1 MNDDK
6 WQRTVAKRR
15 RQRRIQNLFACFVV
29 LLVLLILSIIGGYY
43 YYQRTNSPEHAL
55 EELQTAFEHRDID
68 TIHKYVDLKTLLPPN
83 YKILTNDI
91 FINDK
96 IYTEKNIVFIKLSIP
111 SLNPSLL
118 MVQFRALINI
128 FKLEIGNDSIMILC
142 LKVVN

>member
-15 RQRRIQNLFACFVV
+15 RQRRIQNLFACFIV

-43 YYQRTNSPEHAL
+43 YYQRTNSPEYAL
-55 EELQTAFEHRDID
+55 KELQTAFEHRDID

-96 IYTEKNIVFIKLSIP
+96 IYTEKE
-111 SLNPSLL
+111 LL
-118 MVQFRALINI
+118 
-128 FKLEIGNDSIMILC
+128 
-142 LKVVN
+142 

>member
-15 RQRRIQNLFACFVV
+15 RQRRIQNLFACFIV

-83 YKILTNDI
+83 YKI
-91 FINDK
+91 
-96 IYTEKNIVFIKLSIP
+96 
-111 SLNPSLL
+111 
-118 MVQFRALINI
+118 
-128 FKLEIGNDSIMILC
+128 
-142 LKVVN
+142 

>member
-15 RQRRIQNLFACFVV
+15 RQRRIQNIFACFVV

-96 IYTEKNIVFIKLSIP
+96 IYTEK
-111 SLNPSLL
+111 
-118 MVQFRALINI
+118 RT
-128 FKLEIGNDSIMILC
+128 
-142 LKVVN
+142 

>member
-15 RQRRIQNLFACFVV
+15 RQRRIQNLFACFIV

-43 YYQRTNSPEHAL
+43 YYQRTNSPEYAL

-91 FINDK
+91 
-96 IYTEKNIVFIKLSIP
+96 YGEGRGRTAPGTP
-111 SLNPSLL
+111 SASSRQNCHRSRPPSA
-118 MVQFRALINI
+118 RW
-128 FKLEIGNDSIMILC
+128 KPDRKS
-142 LKVVN
+142 VV